1 MQGIFYS
8 ILTIPKPLLEL
19 LLIVQ
24 KNKYVLEMLEYI
36 ILFPNYWVMLNLIQL
51 SCRVVNT
58 REQEKDYEKEYEAIL
73 LNFMIMCK

>member
-1 MQGIFYS
+1 
-8 ILTIPKPLLEL
+8 
-19 LLIVQ
+19 
-24 KNKYVLEMLEYI
+24 
-36 ILFPNYWVMLNLIQL
+36 MLNLIQL